1 MIKARVSAGSEA
13 LGRQF
18 FSMMEPFIYRRSLD
32 FEAIEKIKSMKNRI
46 NKSLKDKNLGKINI
60 KLGFGGIREVEFII
74 QAYQLLF
81 GGRKKE
87 LRIRGSLR
95 ALEVLK
101 EKNIINEEDFLSL
114 SEAYTFLRHLENKV
128 QITFGMQTHQI
139 PDSNVDRAVLARK
152 MRIKGKTVEELSK
165 NLMSVYESHTSFVGK
180 MFSEQFA
187 EKEER
192 EAAEVISNEWKRSHE
207 GVKLFSEDTLAS
219 IPLIIDPGKAFRFL
233 KVFRD
238 GSAFSYPSE

>member
-1 MIKARVSAGSEA
+1 MDLRPDGPSGEIASSLASCETYYQSWGKTWERQAMIKARVSAGSEA

-46 NKSLKDKNLGKINI
+46 NKSLKDKNLGQANI

-81 GGRKKE
+81 GGRNKE

-95 ALEVLK
+95 ALEALK
-101 EKNIINEEDFLSL
+101 EKNIINEEDFLRL
-114 SEAYTFLRHLENKV
+114 SEAYIFLRHLENRV

-165 NLMSVYESHTSFVGK
+165 NLMSVYC
-180 MFSEQFA
+180 
-187 EKEER
+187 
-192 EAAEVISNEWKRSHE
+192 
-207 GVKLFSEDTLAS
+207 
-219 IPLIIDPGKAFRFL
+219 
-233 KVFRD
+233 
-238 GSAFSYPSE
+238 